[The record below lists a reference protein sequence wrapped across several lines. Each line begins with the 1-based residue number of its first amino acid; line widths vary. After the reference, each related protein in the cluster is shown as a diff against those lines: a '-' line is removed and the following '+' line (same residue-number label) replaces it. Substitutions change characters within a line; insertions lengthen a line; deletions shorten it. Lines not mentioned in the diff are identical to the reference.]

1 MRLTAFLGI
10 LLNRI
15 TFYQVIDMSDDCKK
29 ITPLAYILAFA
40 IVVIWGCTFVQT
52 KMLIN
57 EGLRPDEI
65 FFYRFVLAY
74 LLILPLAGKRLFLD
88 SWKDELMALLL
99 GLTGGS
105 LYFVTENYA
114 LAYGYCYNVSLI
126 VCLTPLVTAFMVGF
140 FYPSEKLNRRGV
152 YGSLVALV
160 GMALVVF
167 NGNFILELSPL
178 GDALALAACL
188 CWALY
193 SLIIKRLQDK
203 YSNMLITRKIFG
215 YGLLTIL
222 PLLLAQ
228 GCRWELLFSGSA
240 VVWGNIVALGC
251 VASML
256 CFLGWNWCLKQLG
269 VVRATNF
276 IYLNPLVT
284 MITSVLVLG
293 ERVTWVAVLGAVLIL
308 GGLYYIDKNR
318 KV

>member
-1 MRLTAFLGI
+1 MCGAYGFKRTRFFNVQYI
-10 LLNRI
+10 
-15 TFYQVIDMSDDCKK
+15 MSDKSKK
-29 ITPLAYILAFA
+29 VSPIAYILAFG
-40 IVVIWGCTFVQT
+40 IIVIWGCTFVQT
-52 KMLIN
+52 KLLIY

-88 SWKDELMALLL
+88 SWKDELIALML

-126 VCLTPLVTAFMVGF
+126 VCLTPLVTAFMVGV
-140 FYPSEKLNRRGV
+140 FYPSERLNRRGV
-152 YGSLVALV
+152 YGSLVALL

-167 NGNFILELSPL
+167 NGNFILKLSPL

-188 CWALY
+188 CWASY
-193 SLIIKRLQDK
+193 SLFIKRLQDK
-203 YSNMLITRKIFG
+203 YSNMLVTRKIFG

-222 PLLLAQ
+222 PLLLSQ
-228 GCRWELLFSGSA
+228 GCRFDILISGSA
-240 VVWGNIVALGC
+240 VVWGNIIVLGC

-256 CFLGWNWCLKQLG
+256 CFLGWNWCLKQIG

-284 MITSVLVLG
+284 MITSVLVLS

-318 KV
+318 VA